1 MADRD
6 RLGRPGSRAKAAAA
20 RFRCRPGRGIS
31 WRPPAYSLLTSC
43 LCSVRYWHF
52 QCFSMAF
59 IATISTVMDLLHVLC
74 ACKTYVFLT
83 PTAESCSSF
92 TGEWIIEDIG
102 PCLGPCLYH
111 VARRLLRCW
120 RFRRACHVEL
130 PTIEDHSFTTNVD
143 FHLNLD
149 RSTDTV
155 RRRQWRTFDSMTS
168 LRTCVNLS
176 CYVIHQLTAI
186 VWLLATTAHRRRVLI
201 NVRRWWLSSHVLKAR
216 LHGMIDC
223 ATKPKSRL
231 VA

>member
-1 MADRD
+1 MEEGRGKGKWEGRD
-6 RLGRPGSRAKAAAA
+6 RAWDGKGKG
-20 RFRCRPGRGIS
+20 GRGGKG
-31 WRPPAYSLLTSC
+31 RKGATAPPPTLIPGA
-43 LCSVRYWHF
+43 
-52 QCFSMAF
+52 
-59 IATISTVMDLLHVLC
+59 AT
-74 ACKTYVFLT
+74 
-83 PTAESCSSF
+83 
-92 TGEWIIEDIG
+92 
-102 PCLGPCLYH
+102 GPCLYH
-111 VARRLLRCW
+111 VACQLLRCW

-149 RSTDTV
+149 RSIDTV

-176 CYVIHQLTAI
+176 CYVIHLLTAI

-216 LHGMIDC
+216 LHGMIDS